1 MSEDADL
8 WAAMGMPMTFGKQK
22 KAKTVQRN
30 FDQSR
35 REEEPS
41 LPANSKLPPVPSGP
55 GGPSTSGP
63 SWPTPAARS
72 TSQDSDEPGPSAPP
86 PQPTAE
92 DEDEDSDFADED
104 EPAEALFPVS
114 HELLLQDHTKVV
126 SALTLD
132 PSGARVLSG
141 SYDYDCKLWDFGGMG
156 GGTGEA
162 KPFKSWEPAGSY
174 SVHDLKFSAGGE
186 QFLVVSG
193 TLQPKLYDRDGQEL
207 ATYIKGDMY
216 IRDMKHT
223 AGHVGEVTA
232 CAWHPKESNTFITS
246 SNDST
251 IRIWDAENKRK
262 QKTVIVVKSK
272 ERGARTKVTTCAF
285 SHDGKLI
292 AGACLDGTLNIWG
305 SNSNFVRP
313 SHTAENAHEKGK
325 EVGSVAFSVDGH
337 TVVSRGT
344 DEYTKLW
351 DVRSFK
357 KPVFTSQKIM
367 TLYPETNAVF
377 SPDEKY
383 IITGSAAGRTESG
396 MGRGG
401 LVFLRKDGL
410 DVEKSLDFA
419 PGESVVRVVWHPKIN
434 QILCGLSTGSIR
446 LLYSPTTSLNG
457 AKLLLNK
464 SRKKATIESY
474 SDSML
479 QPHIITP
486 HALPMFRDDLDRPTK
501 RKRDKER
508 DDPRKTRKPMPPL
521 HGPGKGGRV
530 GASATQHVVQNLVRD
545 STRDEDPREAL
556 LKYANLAESDPKF
569 TAAWRINQPNP
580 VFQNTEEEEEEE

>member
-1 MSEDADL
+1 
-8 WAAMGMPMTFGKQK
+8 MPMSFGKQK
-22 KAKTVQRN
+22 KSKAVQRN
-30 FDQSR
+30 FDQSK

-41 LPANSKLPPVPSGP
+41 LPANSKLSPVP
-55 GGPSTSGP
+55 
-63 SWPTPAARS
+63 
-72 TSQDSDEPGPSAPP
+72 PGPSEPSTAGPSRPTAVALSSSRDLDGAGPFAPP
-86 PQPTAE
+86 PAADDN
-92 DEDEDSDFADED
+92 DEDEDSGFED
-104 EPAEALFPVS
+104 EEESAENLFPIS
-114 HELLLQDHTKVV
+114 HELVLQDHNKVV

-156 GGTGEA
+156 GGSGEA

-174 SVHDLKFSAGGE
+174 YVHDLKFSPGGD
-186 QFLVVSG
+186 QFLVISG
-193 TLQPKLYDRDGQEL
+193 TLQPKLYDRDGEEL

-232 CAWHPKESNTFITS
+232 CAWHPKENNTFITS

-285 SHDGKLI
+285 SHDGKFI

-313 SHTAENAHEKGK
+313 SHTAENAHEKGR
-325 EVGSVAFSVDGH
+325 EVGSVVFSVDGH
-337 TVVSRGT
+337 TVVSRGI

-351 DVRSFK
+351 DIRSFK
-357 KPVFTSQKIM
+357 KPVFTSPKVM

-377 SPDEKY
+377 SPDEKF
-383 IITGSAAGRTESG
+383 IITGAAAGRTEGG
-396 MGRGG
+396 MGKGG

-410 DVEKSLDFA
+410 DIEKSVDFA
-419 PGESVVRVVWHPKIN
+419 PGESVVRVAWHPKIN
-434 QILCGLSTGSIR
+434 QACVILCGLSTGSIR

-474 SDSML
+474 SDSLL

-486 HALPMFRDDLDRPTK
+486 HALPMFRDDLDRQTK
-501 RKRDKER
+501 RKREKER

-530 GASATQHVVQNLVRD
+530 GASATQHVVQHLVRD

-556 LKYANLAESDPKF
+556 LKYANLAESDPKW

-580 VFQNTEEEEEEE
+580 VFQNAEEEEEEEE

>member
-8 WAAMGMPMTFGKQK
+8 WAAMGMPMSFGKQK
-22 KAKTVQRN
+22 KSKAVQRN
-30 FDQSR
+30 FDQSK
-35 REEEPS
+35 REEELS
-41 LPANSKLPPVPSGP
+41 LPANSKLSPVPPGP
-55 GGPSTSGP
+55 REPSTAGPSRPTAAAP
-63 SWPTPAARS
+63 SSSR
-72 TSQDSDEPGPSAPP
+72 DLDGPGPSAPP
-86 PQPTAE
+86 PAADDNE
-92 DEDEDSDFADED
+92 EDEDSGFED
-104 EPAEALFPVS
+104 EEESAENLFPIS
-114 HELLLQDHTKVV
+114 HELVLQDHNKVV

-156 GGTGEA
+156 GGSGEA

-174 SVHDLKFSAGGE
+174 YVHDLKFSPGGD
-186 QFLVVSG
+186 QFLVISG
-193 TLQPKLYDRDGQEL
+193 TLQPKLYDRDGEEL

-216 IRDMKHT
+216 IRDMRHT

-232 CAWHPKESNTFITS
+232 CAWHPKENNTFITS

-285 SHDGKLI
+285 SHDGKFI

-313 SHTAENAHEKGK
+313 SHTAENAHEKGR
-325 EVGSVAFSVDGH
+325 EVGSVVFSVDGH
-337 TVVSRGT
+337 TVVSRGM

-351 DVRSFK
+351 DIRSFK
-357 KPVFTSQKIM
+357 KPVFTSPKIM

-377 SPDEKY
+377 SPDEKF
-383 IITGSAAGRTESG
+383 IITGAAAGRTEGG
-396 MGRGG
+396 MGKGG

-410 DVEKSLDFA
+410 DIEKSVEFA
-419 PGESVVRVVWHPKIN
+419 PGESV
-434 QILCGLSTGSIR
+434 ILCGLSTGSIR

-474 SDSML
+474 SDSLL

-486 HALPMFRDDLDRPTK
+486 HALPMFRDDLDRQTK
-501 RKRDKER
+501 RKREKER

-530 GASATQHVVQNLVRD
+530 GASATQHVVQHLVRD

-556 LKYANLAESDPKF
+556 LKYANLAESDPKW

-580 VFQNTEEEEEEE
+580 VFQNAEEEEEEEE

>member
-41 LPANSKLPPVPSGP
+41 LPPNSRLPPVASGP
-55 GGPSTSGP
+55 AGPSTSGP
-63 SWPTPAARS
+63 SQPAPAAPS
-72 TSQDSDEPGPSAPP
+72 TDEDLDEPGPSARP
-86 PQPTAE
+86 PQATAE
-92 DEDEDSDFADED
+92 EEDEDSDFAEDD

-156 GGTGEA
+156 GGSGEA

-174 SVHDLKFSAGGE
+174 YVHDLKFSPGGD
-186 QFLVVSG
+186 QFLVISG
-193 TLQPKLYDRDGQEL
+193 TLQPKLYDRDGEEL
-207 ATYIKGDMY
+207 YAGNPSTDEQIADACNYLRATYIKGDMY

-223 AGHVGEVTA
+223 V
-232 CAWHPKESNTFITS
+232 
-246 SNDST
+246 
-251 IRIWDAENKRK
+251 IWDAENKRK

-357 KPVFTSQKIM
+357 KPVFTSPKIM

-383 IITGSAAGRTESG
+383 IITGTAAGRTEGG

-419 PGESVVRVVWHPKIN
+419 PG
-434 QILCGLSTGSIR
+434 
-446 LLYSPTTSLNG
+446 
-457 AKLLLNK
+457 
-464 SRKKATIESY
+464 
-474 SDSML
+474 
-479 QPHIITP
+479 
-486 HALPMFRDDLDRPTK
+486 
-501 RKRDKER
+501 
-508 DDPRKTRKPMPPL
+508 
-521 HGPGKGGRV
+521 
-530 GASATQHVVQNLVRD
+530 
-545 STRDEDPREAL
+545 
-556 LKYANLAESDPKF
+556 
-569 TAAWRINQPNP
+569 
-580 VFQNTEEEEEEE
+580 